1 MDVLTPDESA
11 ALSSIAQT
19 AAQERGLEVLRIA
32 IRGSKSRP
40 VLEVILDGARQVSIE
55 DCEVLSKTLQGY
67 LDTTLG
73 TETNYRLDVLSP
85 GTDEPLVHPYQFK
98 RVLGRKIEVTT
109 DDGKKTGRLK
119 ETSESG
125 ILLTLDQKKKSKPE
139 AVEEVSVAFTDVRK
153 AKVIVEL

>member
-1 MDVLTPDESA
+1 MNVLTPDESA

-40 VLEVILDGARQVSIE
+40 VLEVILDGARQVSIA
-55 DCEVLSKTLQGY
+55 DCETVSKTLQGY
-67 LDTTLG
+67 LDATLG
-73 TETNYRLDVLSP
+73 AETNYRLDVLSP
-85 GTDEPLVHPYQFK
+85 GTDEPLVHPYQFT

-109 DDGKKTGRLK
+109 DEGKKSGRLK
-119 ETSESG
+119 EVSDSG
-125 ILLTLDQKKKSKPE
+125 ILIAPEPKKKGKAE
-139 AVEEVSVAFTDVRK
+139 TAEEVVIAFTDVRK